1 MPTYVYCVVNQDGT
15 DGEVFEVVQRMSDP
29 PLTTHPETGRPVR
42 QLIQAP
48 NVGGNWTEG
57 STKSKL
63 SDSNLERLG
72 FAKYQRSE
80 KGVYEKRAGKGPSRL
95 SAD

>member
-42 QLIQAP
+42 VRDLLDP
-48 NVGGNWTEG
+48 
-57 STKSKL
+57 
-63 SDSNLERLG
+63 D
-72 FAKYQRSE
+72 
-80 KGVYEKRAGKGPSRL
+80 
-95 SAD
+95 